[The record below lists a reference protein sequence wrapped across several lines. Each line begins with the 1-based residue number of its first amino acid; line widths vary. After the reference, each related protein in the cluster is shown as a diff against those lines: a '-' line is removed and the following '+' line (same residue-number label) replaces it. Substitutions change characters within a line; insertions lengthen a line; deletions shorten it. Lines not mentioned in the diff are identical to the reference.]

1 MRIVPLFLVIVGCST
16 SQADSEPSYGSF
28 RDQIDPDR
36 FCTVDSRAAA
46 LGYRA
51 EAPYPWTDQLFCIN
65 ADGLFITTEA
75 ENAERGSTSGNNNL
89 QSALKDVVWLG
100 RVEKRDPHV
109 TLADGLI
116 DGCPDK
122 SQPLA
127 IIPLDGSVYPTG
139 ATITRGIR
147 FCMEGSDLVL
157 RDDTRAL
164 DEDPHREMNRWS
176 GFTPIL

>member
-1 MRIVPLFLVIVGCST
+1 MRIVPLFLVIVGCAS
-16 SQADSEPSYGSF
+16 SQADSRMSSGGF
-28 RDQIDPDR
+28 RDEIDPDL
-36 FCTVDSRAAA
+36 FCGVNPHGTA

-75 ENAERGSTSGNNNL
+75 ENAERGSTSGNNNMK
-89 QSALKDVVWLG
+89 SALEDVIWLG

-109 TLADGLI
+109 TLAEGLI

-139 ATITRGIR
+139 ATVTRGIR
-147 FCMEGSDLVL
+147 FCMEGNDLVL
-157 RDDTRAL
+157 RDDTQAL
-164 DEDPHREMNRWS
+164 GEDPHREINRWS